1 MGGTNEED
9 YAMKPSDLIAE
20 GAQPEESK
28 WPHPVSSLADPPVT
42 LAEALAV
49 DLGRDTTICRWHR
62 GQLTHLNVEGKVYF
76 CATGRMYFRHTKLP
90 SEFLRPL
97 QYRP

>member
-1 MGGTNEED
+1 
-9 YAMKPSDLIAE
+9 MKLSDLAID
-20 GAQPEESK
+20 QSEESR
-28 WPHPVSSLADPPVT
+28 WTLPHPASSLADPPIT

-62 GQLTHLNVEGKVYF
+62 GKYTHLNVDGRVYF
-76 CATGRMYFRHTKLP
+76 CPSGRMYWRYTKQP

-97 QYRP
+97 RYPKGL